1 MGYLKGFTVN
11 ELFVTV
17 NHLLTSFSRPFP
29 YKYFNLRVFLLPFV
43 PSSVYVFKKWEVL
56 SIGFAEKL
64 TMVLKKP
71 RLFRDVMI
79 TIRVLLI
86 SGLMIFFLQ
95 SDAQNMSPVDSSQSL
110 TLGQCIDYAFK
121 HQPALFQ
128 SYINQSIAK
137 TNNAISLSGWYPQVN
152 LGGNFTHYNQL
163 PTSFTTDSTGSPVKQ
178 HTGVVNTAVPAL
190 TVSQAIFS
198 PSLLYAAKAA
208 NFYVQQSEQITD
220 STKIEL
226 VSTVSKAFYN
236 LLLTIEQITVL
247 KEDTARLTKNVND
260 AYHQYVGGLVDMTDY
275 QEAAI
280 SLNNSKSQLKQA
292 VENVVPQYAALKQ
305 LMGWPPQSRFNVNFD
320 TTEMKRDILFDT
332 TQELIYE
339 NRIEYKILQTSK
351 TLQHQITDYYKL
363 SFLPTVSGFFNYDF
377 QYENNNLG
385 ALYANVYPY
394 SFIGVSVNLPIF
406 TGFYRVKNI
415 QKSKLQEQLLDW
427 SQISLKSEIYTEYTT
442 ALANYKSNLY
452 NLYTLQDN
460 VAMAKNVYD
469 IVTLQYQQGVVAY
482 LNVITAES
490 NLITSQIGYLNAL
503 FQVLSNKVDLQK
515 SMGIIYYNH

>member
-1 MGYLKGFTVN
+1 M
-11 ELFVTV
+11 
-17 NHLLTSFSRPFP
+17 
-29 YKYFNLRVFLLPFV
+29 
-43 PSSVYVFKKWEVL
+43 
-56 SIGFAEKL
+56 A
-64 TMVLKKP
+64 LKKL
-71 RLFRDVMI
+71 RLFRDVFVVRI
-79 TIRVLLI
+79 LLI
-86 SGLMIFFLQ
+86 TGLIFSFLRPE
-95 SDAQNMSPVDSSQSL
+95 AQNLSPSDSLQSL

-121 HQPALFQ
+121 HQPVLFQ
-128 SYINQSIAK
+128 AYINQSITKA
-137 TNNAISLSGWYPQVN
+137 NNAINLSGWWPQVN
-152 LGGNFTHYNQL
+152 IGGNFTHYNSL
-163 PTSFTTDSTGSPVKQ
+163 PTSFITDSTTGQPVKQ

-198 PSLLYAAKAA
+198 PSLIYASKAA
-208 NFYVQQSEQITD
+208 NFYVQQSEQVTD
-220 STKIEL
+220 SAKIDL
-226 VSTVSKAFYN
+226 VASVSKAFYS

-247 KEDTARLTKNVND
+247 REDTARLTKNLND
-260 AYHQYVGGLVDMTDY
+260 AYHQYVGGIVDMTDY

-280 SLNNSKSQLKQA
+280 SLNNSRSQLKQA
-292 VENVVPQYAALKQ
+292 VENVIPQYASLKQ
-305 LMGWPPQSRFNVNFD
+305 LMGWPPQTRFNVNFD
-320 TTEMKRDILFDT
+320 TTEMKQDIQFDT
-332 TQELIYE
+332 TQELVYE
-339 NRIEYKILQTSK
+339 KRIEYQILQTNK
-351 TLQHQITDYYKL
+351 TLQHQVTDYYKL
-363 SFLPTVSGFFNYDF
+363 SFLPTISGFFNYDF
-377 QYENNNLG
+377 QYENNNLA

-394 SFIGVSVNLPIF
+394 SFVGLSINLPIF
-406 TGFYRVKNI
+406 TGFYRTKNI

-452 NLYTLQDN
+452 NLYTMQDN